1 MNALL
6 QIAGQDATPT
16 GGQVR
21 EDLVTGDA
29 TPTGGGE
36 NAILRTA
43 GQEPKKKIK

>member
-21 EDLVTGDA
+21 EDPVTGDA
-29 TPTGGGE
+29 TPTGVDAVWRGKMTRLPV
-36 NAILRTA
+36 IR
-43 GQEPKKKIK
+43 